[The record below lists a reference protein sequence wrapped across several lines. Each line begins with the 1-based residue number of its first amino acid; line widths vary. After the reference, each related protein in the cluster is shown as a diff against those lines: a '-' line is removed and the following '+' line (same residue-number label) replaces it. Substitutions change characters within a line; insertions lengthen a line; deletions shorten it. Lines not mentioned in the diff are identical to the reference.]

1 MQINGTPQS
10 SGTAPAGDLPVTRVG
25 SLANVPG
32 IASPH
37 SDGETVFRIL
47 FRETTVLTNDI
58 AGSGS
63 NAVEIGVENSDVVPM
78 FLDREYWILIDNE
91 IFFVNSAITND
102 GGTTLVK
109 KDYHHGRLTVFDDVK
124 FIGSNF
130 EITGTD
136 NNVPIL
142 TLQNNDEHHFEG
154 GALDINAATDISGSL
169 RIFPS
174 KCVEDPDAIQFTNKS
189 FIPTF
194 RVEPEFGDTFVGRLL
209 EVGGIAGPN
218 PTNTQPIFDVKNLG
232 VNGANNFTIMQDGS
246 INAFGLTGYKN
257 KNGGHISKF
266 VNANT
271 SLSVNINYIVA
282 VAPSTGALILTLP
295 DNPETGDI
303 IRITEVAGALTYNNS
318 LVIRAPII
326 GGEPVALQGDTVG
339 TKLGGLSTPYGSG
352 ELVVQNRNASFG
364 LIFVGQT
371 DGDNFIPTVY
381 QGWWLT
387 EL

>member
-1 MQINGTPQS
+1 MYKRQK
-10 SGTAPAGDLPVTRVG
+10 
-25 SLANVPG
+25 
-32 IASPH
+32 
-37 SDGETVFRIL
+37 
-47 FRETTVLTNDI
+47 
-58 AGSGS
+58 
-63 NAVEIGVENSDVVPM
+63 NSDVVPF

-91 IFFVNSAITND
+91 IFFVTSSITND
-102 GGTTLVK
+102 GGTVLVK
-109 KDYHHGRLTVFDDVK
+109 KDYHHGRLDVYDDVK

-142 TLQNNDEHHFEG
+142 KLINNEEHHFEG
-154 GALDINAATDISGSL
+154 GAFDINAETDISGNL

-189 FIPTF
+189 FTPTF
-194 RVEPEFGDTFVGRLL
+194 RVESETGDTFVGRLL
-209 EVGGIAGPN
+209 DVAGIAGTN
-218 PTNTQPIFDVKNLG
+218 PTNTQPILDVRNLG
-232 VNGANNFTIMQDGS
+232 VDGVNNFTIMQDGS
-246 INAFGLTGYKN
+246 INSFGLVGYKN
-257 KNGGHISKF
+257 KNGGHITKF
-266 VNANT
+266 LNAT
-271 SLSVNINYIVA
+271 ATLSVNINYIVA

-295 DNPETGDI
+295 TNPVTGDV

-318 LVIRAPII
+318 LVIRAPIV
-326 GGEPVALQGDTVG
+326 GGEPVAVQGDTSG

-364 LIFVGQT
+364 LVFVGQT
-371 DGDNFIPTVY
+371 DGDNFIPAVY